1 MNNWT
6 SPRPSMIDLGKKS
19 KVALLAGCGGG
30 GDIFF
35 FKQKTAYEI
44 GQ

>member
-30 GDIFF
+30 FVCYGG
-35 FKQKTAYEI
+35 YRS
-44 GQ
+44 